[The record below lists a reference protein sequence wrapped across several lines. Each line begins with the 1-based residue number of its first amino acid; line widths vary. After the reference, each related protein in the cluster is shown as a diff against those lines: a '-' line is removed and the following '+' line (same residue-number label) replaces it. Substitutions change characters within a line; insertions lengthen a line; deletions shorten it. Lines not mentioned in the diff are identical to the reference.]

1 MKTLINFCVIAVLGI
16 AFASHSFADN
26 TLTLDEA
33 IAQNKVQ
40 ATMPA
45 FGTEGY
51 SKGLRVDVKNI
62 SGKNLKL
69 IMPKG
74 TIFIPDNGGEQTLIT
89 NGDEAFALNAGQTK
103 QIVRPGFCTEY
114 HDHGSKA
121 ESTFKLGMTK
131 NEKLKNILGFMDS
144 LKIVD
149 EDAVQ
154 HSIWC
159 VTDNNPVGYI
169 GLEDTTKERKLR
181 ERLCALTGQK
191 MPWYE
196 TEAEIEQTPEQ
207 EYVILSKT
215 VEGELSF
222 YSKDAVNMQ
231 GFVKD
236 STGKV
241 VWTNPN
247 KIVGPHGNVT
257 FWYKLTVE
265 GWEAGKYHV
274 VYIDRGKEIINQEF
288 EL

>member
-16 AFASHSFADN
+16 AFASFSFADH

-33 IAQNKVQ
+33 IAQGKVQ
-40 ATMPA
+40 ASMPP
-45 FGTEGY
+45 FGETGY
-51 SKGLRVDVKNI
+51 TLGLRVNIKNI

-74 TIFIPDNGGEQTLIT
+74 TIFIPDDGGAQTLTT
-89 NGDEAFALNAGQTK
+89 NSDEVFALNAGQEK
-103 QIVRPGFCTEY
+103 QIVRKGFCTEL

-121 ESTFKLGMTK
+121 ESTFQLGVTK
-131 NEKLKNILGFMDS
+131 NEKLRNILGFMDS
-144 LKIVD
+144 LKITD
-149 EDAVQ
+149 NSTVQ
-154 HSIWC
+154 HAIWS
-159 VTDNNPVGYI
+159 VTDNNPIGYI
-169 GLEDTTKERKLR
+169 GLDDTLKERLLR
-181 ERLCALTGQK
+181 ERLCAITGQP

-196 TEAEIEQTPEQ
+196 TEAEIEQTPEL
-207 EYVILSKT
+207 EFVILSKT

-236 STGKV
+236 STGAI

-247 KIVGPHGNVT
+247 KIIGPHGNVT

-265 GWEAGKYHV
+265 GWDPGKYNV
-274 VYIDRGKEIINQEF
+274 VYVDRGKEIINQEF